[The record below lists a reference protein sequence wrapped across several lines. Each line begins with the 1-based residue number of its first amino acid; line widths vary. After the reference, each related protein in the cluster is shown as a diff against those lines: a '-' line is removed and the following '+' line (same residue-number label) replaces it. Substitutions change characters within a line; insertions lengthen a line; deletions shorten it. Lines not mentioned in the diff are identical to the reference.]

1 MNFNGI
7 TIAIYLS
14 IFMFLYKI
22 AECAVLKVGEYVFII
37 GNNLEL
43 QRGFTQAPGNKGNK
57 IGFES

>member
-1 MNFNGI
+1 
-7 TIAIYLS
+7 
-14 IFMFLYKI
+14 MFLYKI
-22 AECAVLKVGEYVFII
+22 AESSVLKVGEYVFII